1 VPSRRWGVGWDV
13 GREVRH
19 GAWGM
24 GHEVSD
30 VTRERWKESGSVVGV
45 VDKRVVIDLA
55 RAEWTIGSPVR

>member
-1 VPSRRWGVGWDV
+1 
-13 GREVRH
+13 
-19 GAWGM
+19 M